1 MNGNT
6 RRTADDKVAEFL
18 EGVPRNRR
26 DILTPEGVPL
36 PIDLADHGERAVALV
51 IDLVVFAAVTAF
63 FLFAI
68 VTFLFGGLPSEIAI
82 TLILF
87 LAFLV
92 RTLYF
97 TYFELAWRGA
107 TPGKW
112 ITRLRVID
120 RRGGPLT
127 PTAVIARNLTREVEM
142 FLPIGLLFSAGAGGI
157 ETLAYLVWAGLFA
170 ALPLFNRDRMRGG
183 DFIAGTVV
191 IALPRRALLPD
202 LVDAGTRYGFTSRQ
216 LAAYGAF
223 ELQVLEELLRRPR
236 SPQTMTLLT
245 EVCGKI
251 CARIAWPA
259 AVPEAEVVSF
269 LTEFYTAERA
279 FLERER
285 LYGRHREDKNAAD
298 SGSREAGTADPSAG
312 AADTGG

>member
-1 MNGNT
+1 VS
-6 RRTADDKVAEFL
+6 AVDDKVAQFL

-26 DILTPEGVPL
+26 DILTPEGVRL

-51 IDLVVFAAVTAF
+51 IDLFVWLCVTALLYLAIAA
-63 FLFAI
+63 FLLEGVMVEVAM
-68 VTFLFGGLPSEIAI
+68 

-87 LAFLV
+87 LAFIV
-92 RTLYF
+92 RILYF
-97 TYFELAWRGA
+97 VYFELAWQGA

-112 ITRLRVID
+112 VTGLRVID

-127 PTAVIARNLTREVEM
+127 PSAVFARNLTREVEM
-142 FLPIGLLFSAGAGGI
+142 FLPAGVMLSLGAGGF
-157 ETLAYLVWAGLFA
+157 ERLALLAWLGLFS

-183 DFIAGTVV
+183 DFIAGTIV
-191 IALPRRALLPD
+191 IAIPKRALLAD
-202 LVDAGTRYGFTSRQ
+202 LVESRALYGFSTPQ

-223 ELQVLEELLRRPR
+223 ELQILEELLRRPR
-236 SPQTMTLLT
+236 TAQTMTLLA

-251 CARIAWPA
+251 CTKIGWPEPVPA
-259 AVPEAEVVSF
+259 ADVVTF

-285 LYGRHREDKNAAD
+285 LYGRHREDKN
-298 SGSREAGTADPSAG
+298 SRPEI
-312 AADTGG
+312 